1 MPRPRS
7 KINVDKVKSDFLG
20 LINYIHPL
28 SAQENLKITSASQ
41 LHRMVIQDG
50 YGFIIQSEG
59 MKFYADIITEILLVP
74 FFQRHYSEAR
84 LKTELNRLIVSY
96 SIETDQS
103 KKKNLLNSFE
113 QNLKS
118 KTKDWLIVFP
128 VEGVKLLGI
137 RSIKI
142 GNCIL
147 RTYSNYQ
154 AKKLSYNT
162 NKWEISVKKDI
173 DSKSE
178 IVGKKRIIYIGLS
191 NVNAYVKVSTSD
203 QQPVKV
209 GILRLEEYLNVLRL
223 FIPIL
228 EGDLSNIF
236 IGINGLRPALRH
248 NFYAKELETN
258 NPHVSLSKLG
268 QLGTLEL
275 NKRRILKLK
284 ENKLKEINAIYKREI
299 YDLNDFEKRL
309 RNSINSFGKGIAEL
323 NPIDK
328 FLSFMIS
335 IESLIGFERGGLTE
349 HFCMAMNKIFINRD
363 APIKNKLESYQN
375 FKHLYGIRSRF
386 VHSGSNYINDRFVR
400 SSQYYSLNL
409 IFYMLGLKNKI
420 SNDEELYEYLE
431 KLKLK

>member
-1 MPRPRS
+1 MPKTRS
-7 KINVDKVKSDFLG
+7 KININKIKSDFLK

-28 SAQENLKITSASQ
+28 SAEENLKITSDSQ

-59 MKFYADIITEILLVP
+59 IKFYMDIITEILSLP
-74 FFQRHYSEAR
+74 FFQRHYSETR
-84 LKTELNRLIVSY
+84 LETELNRLIISY

-103 KKKNLLNSFE
+103 KRKKLLNSFE

-118 KTKDWLIVFP
+118 KTKNWLIVFP

-154 AKKLSYNT
+154 AKKLSYSA
-162 NKWEISVKKDI
+162 NKWEINVKKDI

-191 NVNAYVKVSTSD
+191 NVNAYVNVNTSD

-209 GILRLEEYLNVLRL
+209 GILRLEEYLNILRL

-228 EGDLSNIF
+228 EGCQSNIF
-236 IGINGLRPALRH
+236 IGINGLRPALRQ

-258 NPHVSLSKLG
+258 NPHVSLSKMG

-284 ENKLKEINAIYKREI
+284 KLKEINAIYKREI

-335 IESLIGFERGGLTE
+335 IESLIGVERGGLTE
-349 HFCMAMNKIFINRD
+349 HFCTVMNKIFTDRHD
-363 APIKNKLESYQN
+363 SIKSKLKSYQN
-375 FKHLYGIRSRF
+375 FKDLYRVRSGF
-386 VHSGSNYINDRFVR
+386 VHSGSDYINDRFVR
-400 SSQYYSLNL
+400 SSQCYSLKL

-420 SNDEELYEYLE
+420 SNDTELSEYLI

>member
-1 MPRPRS
+1 
-7 KINVDKVKSDFLG
+7 
-20 LINYIHPL
+20 
-28 SAQENLKITSASQ
+28 
-41 LHRMVIQDG
+41 MVIQDG

-59 MKFYADIITEILLVP
+59 IKFYMDIITEILSLS
-74 FFQRHYSEAR
+74 FFQRHYSETR
-84 LKTELNRLIVSY
+84 LETELNRLIISY

-103 KKKNLLNSFE
+103 KRKKLLNSFE

-118 KTKDWLIVFP
+118 KTKNWLIVFP

-154 AKKLSYNT
+154 AKKLSHST
-162 NKWEISVKKDI
+162 NKWEINVKKDI

-191 NVNAYVKVSTSD
+191 NVNAYVNVNTSD

-209 GILRLEEYLNVLRL
+209 GILRLEEYLNILRL

-228 EGDLSNIF
+228 EGYQSNIF
-236 IGINGLRPALRH
+236 IGINGLRPALRQ

-258 NPHVSLSKLG
+258 NLHVSLSKMG

-284 ENKLKEINAIYKREI
+284 KLKEINAIYKREI

-335 IESLIGFERGGLTE
+335 IESLIGVERGGLTE
-349 HFCMAMNKIFINRD
+349 HFCTVMNKIFTDRYD
-363 APIKNKLESYQN
+363 SIKSKLKSYQN
-375 FKHLYGIRSRF
+375 FKDLYRVRSSF
-386 VHSGSNYINDRFVR
+386 VHSGSDYINDRFVK
-400 SSQYYSLNL
+400 SSQNYSLNL

-420 SNDEELYEYLE
+420 SNDTELSEYLT